1 MIAAFVMAIV
11 GHEIMHGYVAY
22 RNGDTTAKNLGRLSP
37 NPIVHLDMVGS
48 ILIPGVLFLSN
59 APFLFGWAKP
69 VPVNLNTVVRNGGYN
84 GAISVALAGVA
95 YNFSLAF
102 TSTILLMFLAF
113 DGEIGRFVTIFLTYS
128 VVYNVILGY
137 FNLLP
142 IPPLDGAH
150 AIEYWAIKS
159 RFYGFAQK
167 LAEMERYGMVF
178 MIIFIA
184 TPLSKIA
191 FAPAFSIIDMLLR

>member
-1 MIAAFVMAIV
+1 MIASFIVAIV
-11 GHEIMHGYVAY
+11 GHEIMHGYIAY

-37 NPIVHLDMVGS
+37 NPIVHLDPVGS
-48 ILIPGVLFLSN
+48 ILIPGVLFLVN

-69 VPVNLNTVVRNGGYN
+69 VPVNVNTVIRNGGYN

-102 TSTILLMFLAF
+102 VATILLMFVSF
-113 DGEIGRFVTIFLTYS
+113 GGEIGKFITIFLTYS

-142 IPPLDGAH
+142 IPTLDGAH
-150 AIEYWAIKS
+150 AIEYWAIKNH
-159 RFYGFAQK
+159 FYSFAQK
-167 LAEMERYGMVF
+167 FAQMERYGMIF
-178 MIIFIA
+178 MILFIA
-184 TPLSKIA
+184 TPLSKAAFTPA
-191 FAPAFSIIDMLLR
+191 FAIIDLLLG